1 MKTVAESALS
11 TGTPQVPPRSGTCG
25 TLDSWDSQTGNR
37 ETSGSSH
44 PHLRQRLKTEERR
57 RVVHLRGDQGLK
69 GVATGLAKGRATGQ
83 QIRRL
88 VHLEMSPPPETILD
102 SDERTELDALRLEN
116 DTLRRHLGRLEDKV
130 QRAEESANL
139 PACQVQQM
147 AQQLHH
153 GTTEETDVHQQ
164 QQQRLA
170 ESAAPLEVRH
180 LHGILQWLH
189 QAKADM
195 AENDRSKVQLEG
207 DVRLLYNLLEKAKRE
222 RKSHDGKV
230 QRLEKSIATSN
241 ARAVELDKELQL
253 QQRSLTRVLKSDRDV
268 YEARTEAAEAN
279 AERRGQE
286 LKRLMTWVEKAES
299 KYAEALRKLSAQA
312 EDLGAAN
319 LGDLVGFAKDMSEEV
334 SKLRQ
339 GVADCMRSRSKSKG
353 RSRGRE
359 EGTQEGNDKG
369 KHKEKNKKK
378 TRKMGSKGGGAS
390 GTDPDASKARSDGGE
405 RQDKGHVD
413 DDSLERPMARV

>member
-1 MKTVAESALS
+1 M
-11 TGTPQVPPRSGTCG
+11 RSLRFVVNVRPAMSFYGAVG
-25 TLDSWDSQTGNR
+25 PNL
-37 ETSGSSH
+37 H
-44 PHLRQRLKTEERR
+44 PCVRCLGCLCCACT
-57 RVVHLRGDQGLK
+57 
-69 GVATGLAKGRATGQ
+69 T
-83 QIRRL
+83 
-88 VHLEMSPPPETILD
+88 D

-139 PACQVQQM
+139 PAYQVQQM

-153 GTTEETDVHQQ
+153 GPTEETDVHLQ

-195 AENDRSKVQLEG
+195 VENDRSKVQLEG
-207 DVRLLYNLLEKAKRE
+207 DVRLLYNLLQKAKRE

-241 ARAVELDKELQL
+241 ARAVEL
-253 QQRSLTRVLKSDRDV
+253 QRRSFTRVLKSDRDV

-312 EDLGAAN
+312 DDLGAAN
-319 LGDLVGFAKDMSEEV
+319 LGDLEGFAKDMSEEV

-339 GVADCMRSRSKSKG
+339 GVADSVRSRSRSKLKG
-353 RSRGRE
+353 RSCGRE
-359 EGTQEGNDKG
+359 EGLQEGNDKG
-369 KHKEKNKKK
+369 KDEEKKEN
-378 TRKMGSKGGGAS
+378 
-390 GTDPDASKARSDGGE
+390 
-405 RQDKGHVD
+405 
-413 DDSLERPMARV
+413 

>member
-1 MKTVAESALS
+1 
-11 TGTPQVPPRSGTCG
+11 
-25 TLDSWDSQTGNR
+25 
-37 ETSGSSH
+37 
-44 PHLRQRLKTEERR
+44 
-57 RVVHLRGDQGLK
+57 
-69 GVATGLAKGRATGQ
+69 
-83 QIRRL
+83 
-88 VHLEMSPPPETILD
+88 MSPPPDTID

-139 PACQVQQM
+139 QAYQVKQM

-153 GTTEETDVHQQ
+153 GHSQETDVHQQ
-164 QQQRLA
+164 QQQQRFA
-170 ESAAPLEVRH
+170 EGAAPLEVRH

-195 AENDRSKVQLEG
+195 VENDRSKVQLEG

-241 ARAVELDKELQL
+241 TRAVELDKELQL
-253 QQRSLTRVLKSDRDV
+253 QRRSFTRVLKSDRDV
-268 YEARTEAAEAN
+268 YEARTETAEAN
-279 AERRGQE
+279 AERRQAACHSYGILKIFSGGRE

-299 KYAEALRKLSAQA
+299 KFAEALRKLSAQA

-319 LGDLVGFAKDMSEEV
+319 LGDLEGFAKDMSEDV

-339 GVADCMRSRSKSKG
+339 GVADSMRSRSRSKSKG
-353 RSRGRE
+353 RSCGRE
-359 EGTQEGNDKG
+359 EGTQEENGKG
-369 KHKEKNKKK
+369 KPKEKTKKNK
-378 TRKMGSKGGGAS
+378 TRKTGSKGDGAS
-390 GTDPDASKARSDGGE
+390 VTDADDSKACSSGGE

-413 DDSLERPMARV
+413 HSSLERPMAKV

>member
-1 MKTVAESALS
+1 
-11 TGTPQVPPRSGTCG
+11 
-25 TLDSWDSQTGNR
+25 
-37 ETSGSSH
+37 
-44 PHLRQRLKTEERR
+44 
-57 RVVHLRGDQGLK
+57 
-69 GVATGLAKGRATGQ
+69 
-83 QIRRL
+83 
-88 VHLEMSPPPETILD
+88 MSPPPDTID

-139 PACQVQQM
+139 QSYQVKQM

-153 GTTEETDVHQQ
+153 GHSQETDVHQQ
-164 QQQRLA
+164 QQQRFA
-170 ESAAPLEVRH
+170 EGAAPLEVRH

-195 AENDRSKVQLEG
+195 VENDRSKVQLEG
-207 DVRLLYNLLEKAKRE
+207 DVRLLYNFLEKAKRE

-241 ARAVELDKELQL
+241 TRAVELDKELQL
-253 QQRSLTRVLKSDRDV
+253 QRRSFTRVLKSDRDV

-279 AERRGQE
+279 AERRGRE

-299 KYAEALRKLSAQA
+299 KFAEALRKLSAQA

-319 LGDLVGFAKDMSEEV
+319 LGDLEGFAKNMSEDV

-339 GVADCMRSRSKSKG
+339 GVADSMRSRSRSKSKG
-353 RSRGRE
+353 RSCGRE
-359 EGTQEGNDKG
+359 EGTQEENDKD
-369 KHKEKNKKK
+369 KAKKK
-378 TRKMGSKGGGAS
+378 TKKNKTRKTGSKGDGAS
-390 GTDPDASKARSDGGE
+390 VTDPDAYKARSDGGE

-413 DDSLERPMARV
+413 DDSPERPMAKV

>member
-1 MKTVAESALS
+1 
-11 TGTPQVPPRSGTCG
+11 
-25 TLDSWDSQTGNR
+25 
-37 ETSGSSH
+37 
-44 PHLRQRLKTEERR
+44 
-57 RVVHLRGDQGLK
+57 
-69 GVATGLAKGRATGQ
+69 
-83 QIRRL
+83 
-88 VHLEMSPPPETILD
+88 MSPPPDTILD

-139 PACQVQQM
+139 PAYQVQQM

-153 GTTEETDVHQQ
+153 GPTEETDAHQQ

-180 LHGILQWLH
+180 LHGILQWLN

-195 AENDRSKVQLEG
+195 MENDRSKVQLEG

-253 QQRSLTRVLKSDRDV
+253 QRRSFTRVLKSDRDV

-279 AERRGQE
+279 AERRQAASHSEWILNIFCGGQE
-286 LKRLMTWVEKAES
+286 LKRVMTWVEKAES

-319 LGDLVGFAKDMSEEV
+319 LGDLEGFAKDMSEEV

-339 GVADCMRSRSKSKG
+339 GVADFVRSRSRSKG
-353 RSRGRE
+353 RSCGRE
-359 EGTQEGNDKG
+359 KGTQEGDDKG
-369 KHKEKNKKK
+369 RDKEKKKNKKTGK
-378 TRKMGSKGGGAS
+378 TGSNGGGAS
-390 GTDPDASKARSDGGE
+390 GTDPDASKASSDGGE
-405 RQDKGHVD
+405 LQDKRHVD
-413 DDSLERPMARV
+413 DDSLEQAEQVLRGNVTESTPGSGFG

>member
-1 MKTVAESALS
+1 
-11 TGTPQVPPRSGTCG
+11 
-25 TLDSWDSQTGNR
+25 
-37 ETSGSSH
+37 
-44 PHLRQRLKTEERR
+44 
-57 RVVHLRGDQGLK
+57 
-69 GVATGLAKGRATGQ
+69 
-83 QIRRL
+83 
-88 VHLEMSPPPETILD
+88 MSPPPDTID

-139 PACQVQQM
+139 PAYQVQQM

-153 GTTEETDVHQQ
+153 RPTEETDAHQQ

-195 AENDRSKVQLEG
+195 VENDRSKVQLEG

-253 QQRSLTRVLKSDRDV
+253 QRRSFTRVLKSDRDV

-286 LKRLMTWVEKAES
+286 LKRVMTWVERAES

-319 LGDLVGFAKDMSEEV
+319 LGDLEGFAKDMSEEV

-339 GVADCMRSRSKSKG
+339 GVADSVRSRSRSKG
-353 RSRGRE
+353 RSCGRE
-359 EGTQEGNDKG
+359 EGTQEGNDKA
-369 KHKEKNKKK
+369 KDKENKKKK
-378 TRKMGSKGGGAS
+378 TRKTGSKGGGAS
-390 GTDPDASKARSDGGE
+390 GTDPDASKASSDGGE
-405 RQDKGHVD
+405 LQDKGHVD
-413 DDSLERPMARV
+413 DDSLERPLAKV